1 MFSSQNSKTDLILA
15 IYQDIRTV
23 FRLNDI
29 AILSAETDFQSLN
42 KKLNYHVRTG
52 KLQNPRKGIYAKSA
66 YNREELACT
75 LYTPSYISLEYVLQ
89 KAGIVFQYDSAFSI
103 VSYLSRSIEVENQT
117 FQFRKIKGELLV
129 NTTGILRQNN
139 QVNIATPERAF
150 LDQLYLNSRF
160 HFDNLNPLDKELVYK
175 ILPIY
180 QSAAMTKRVNKLL
193 QNDKS

>member
-1 MFSSQNSKTDLILA
+1 MYSSQKNNIDLILV

-29 AILSAETDFQSLN
+29 AMLLGETNFQSLN

-52 KLQNPRKGIYAKSA
+52 KLQNPRKGIYAKPD

-89 KAGIVFQYDSAFSI
+89 RVGIVFQFDSTIS
-103 VSYLSRSIEVENQT
+103 VNSYLSRSIEVENQPL
-117 FQFRKIKGELLV
+117 QYRKIKGELLV
-129 NTTGILRQNN
+129 NTIGILRQKN

-150 LDQLYLNSRF
+150 LDLLYLNGNT
-160 HFDNLNPLDKELVYK
+160 HFDNLNPLNKELVYK

-180 QSAAMTKRVNKLL
+180 QSSIMIKRVTSLL
-193 QNDKS
+193 QNDRS